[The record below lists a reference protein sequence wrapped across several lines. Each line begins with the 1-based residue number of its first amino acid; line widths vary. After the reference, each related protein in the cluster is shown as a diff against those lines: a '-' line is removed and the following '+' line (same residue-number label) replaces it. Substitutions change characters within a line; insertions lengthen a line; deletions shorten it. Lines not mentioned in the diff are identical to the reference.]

1 MASLGEQ
8 AVEPAA
14 AHWLRLKHPPQS
26 PRTPPYPCQAYSC
39 IDCALCAPQEFVLQ
53 TMRFSFIATLV
64 VLTSA
69 VPTSYLGDLDHRIES
84 LWSKLQ
90 ELRME
95 KDTVV
100 ERMTLEH
107 TRE

>member
-1 MASLGEQ
+1 M
-8 AVEPAA
+8 
-14 AHWLRLKHPPQS
+14 
-26 PRTPPYPCQAYSC
+26 
-39 IDCALCAPQEFVLQ
+39 LQ

-69 VPTSYLGDLDHRIES
+69 VPTSYLGDLDDRIES
-84 LWSKLQ
+84 
-90 ELRME
+90 LRME